1 MMGGLAQALGSRHF
15 EPLSGLSLVQLK
27 RALRGAAFA
36 IGMLFPL
43 RAEGVLGAA
52 EFDELIATLESLR
65 NDIYAELS
73 RLREARESG

>member
-1 MMGGLAQALGSRHF
+1 
-15 EPLSGLSLVQLK
+15 
-27 RALRGAAFA
+27 
-36 IGMLFPL
+36 
-43 RAEGVLGAA
+43 VLGAA